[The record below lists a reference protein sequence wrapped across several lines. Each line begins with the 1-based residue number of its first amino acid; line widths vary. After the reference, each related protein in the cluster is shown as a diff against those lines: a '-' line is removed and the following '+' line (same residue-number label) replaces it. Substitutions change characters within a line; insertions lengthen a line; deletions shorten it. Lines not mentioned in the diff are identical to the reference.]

1 MISNTAL
8 VANGW
13 GVTDIVTSVECDIS
27 RPGREILTAYCQEDA
42 RCSQDLR
49 SSCRNRSSADLPRL
63 GNERLAE
70 ELHVAHPIESKEAEV
85 LTQFAPGAGEP
96 GRRIKP

>member
-1 MISNTAL
+1 MISNTAP

-27 RPGREILTAYCQEDA
+27 RPGRKILTAYCQEDA

-49 SSCRNRSSADLPRL
+49 SSCRNRSSADLPDSGTKGSPRNSTSL
-63 GNERLAE
+63 IR
-70 ELHVAHPIESKEAEV
+70 SSRKK
-85 LTQFAPGAGEP
+85 
-96 GRRIKP
+96 RKS